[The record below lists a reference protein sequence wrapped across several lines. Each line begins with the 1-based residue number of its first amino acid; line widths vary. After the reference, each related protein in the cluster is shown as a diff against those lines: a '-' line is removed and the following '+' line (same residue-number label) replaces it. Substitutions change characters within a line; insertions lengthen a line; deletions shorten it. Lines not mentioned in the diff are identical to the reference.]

1 MKYFIRGFF
10 SDWKEVSKEKYESYR
25 TFIENSVVT
34 GKNHVENALQKRTKV
49 EDERGRRVG

>member
-25 TFIENSVVT
+25 TFITNSVVT
-34 GKNHVENALQKRTKV
+34 GKDHVENALQKRTKV
-49 EDERGRRVG
+49 EDERGCRVG

>member
-25 TFIENSVVT
+25 TFIANSVVT
-34 GKNHVENALQKRTKV
+34 GKDHVENALQKRTKV
-49 EDERGRRVG
+49 EGERGRRVG

>member
-1 MKYFIRGFF
+1 MKYFIRGFS

-25 TFIENSVVT
+25 TFIANSVVT